1 MPSLT
6 IATTTVQ
13 AVRIQKALGLH
24 LGLTTP
30 IVVNPDGT
38 TKGGVNRLA
47 TAAEIKEWLVG
58 HIRNVVEAQ
67 ERDTEVAKV
76 SVPDLG
82 DVS

>member
-1 MPSLT
+1 MPTLPIT
-6 IATTTVQ
+6 TTTVQ

-38 TKGGVNRLA
+38 TEGGVNRLA
-47 TAAEIKEWLVG
+47 TAAEIREWLVD
-58 HIRNVVEAQ
+58 HIRKIVEAQ
-67 ERDTEVAKV
+67 ELAAICATVA
-76 SVPDLG
+76 VPGLG